1 MRKTEVLNLL
11 FQCIDGPKSLPAP
24 VSEVGTKGVPVGNK
38 VTEQRQVKPVY
49 VNGEGL
55 ALEYNGTP
63 DGAGAQTTEM
73 ILQI

>member
-1 MRKTEVLNLL
+1 MRKIEVLNLS
-11 FQCIDGPKSLPAP
+11 FQCIDEPKSPSAL

-38 VTEQRQVKPVY
+38 VTEQRQVKPIY

-55 ALEYNGTP
+55 ALEYNDTP
-63 DGAGAQTTEM
+63 DGAGAQTTEI